1 MINRRKFLETAT
13 SGAIG
18 AWALTKNRA
27 FTRLER
33 IGVQLYTV
41 RNDMAKDF
49 EGTLQKVASL
59 GYKEV
64 EFAGYYD
71 RTPQQV
77 KEILNRFGLES
88 PSVHVPL
95 KAIQSDFE
103 RSIEAAKIIGHKMIV
118 CPYLDANDRK
128 TIDNYKSHA
137 ATFNKAGESCKK
149 AGIEFAYHNHDF
161 ELMAIDGTV
170 PLDLLLAETE
180 KNLVKL
186 EMDLYWMKR
195 ANANSLAYLDKHPGR
210 TIAFHVK
217 DMDTTSKMFFTEVGR
232 GIINFK
238 EIFTQTKNTGVKYYF
253 VEQDQCPGPPLDSLK
268 ISIDYLRQLEF

>member
-1 MINRRKFLETAT
+1 MINRRKFLETAA
-13 SGAIG
+13 SGTIG
-18 AWALTKNRA
+18 AWALTKTRPI
-27 FTRLER
+27 TRLESV
-33 IGVQLYTV
+33 GVQLYTV

-71 RTPQQV
+71 RTPEQV
-77 KEILNRFGLES
+77 KEILTRFGLEA
-88 PSVHVPL
+88 PSAHVPL
-95 KAIQSDFE
+95 KEIQTNIE
-103 RSIEAAKIIGHKMIV
+103 KSIEAAKIIGHKLIV

-128 TIDNYKSHA
+128 TIDNYKSHV
-137 ATFNKAGESCKK
+137 ATFNKAGEACKK

-161 ELMAIDGTV
+161 ELVAIDGTV
-170 PLDLLLAETE
+170 PLDLLLAETD

-186 EMDLYWMKR
+186 ELDLYWMKK
-195 ANANSLAYLDKHPGR
+195 ANANSLAYIAKHPRR

-217 DMDTTSKMFFTEVGR
+217 DMDNTAKQFFTEVGR
-232 GIINFK
+232 GIIDFK
-238 EIFTQTKNTGVKYYF
+238 EIFKQSKNSGVKYYF

-268 ISIDYLRQLEF
+268 ISIDYLKQLEF

>member
-13 SGAIG
+13 SGALS
-18 AWALTKNRA
+18 AWALRKINPL
-27 FTRLER
+27 TRLDR
-33 IGVQLYTV
+33 VGVQLYTV

-71 RTPQQV
+71 RTPEQV
-77 KEILNRFGLES
+77 KEILSRYGLEA
-88 PSVHVPL
+88 PSAHVPL
-95 KAIQSDFE
+95 KAIQENFE
-103 RSIEAAKIIGHKMIV
+103 QSIEAAKIIGHKLLV

-149 AGIEFAYHNHDF
+149 AGIDFAYHNHDF
-161 ELMAIDGTV
+161 ELVAIDGTV
-170 PLDLLLAETE
+170 PLDLLLAETD

-186 EMDLYWMKR
+186 ELDLYWMKK
-195 ANANSLAYLDKHPGR
+195 ANADSLAYIAKHPGR
-210 TIAFHVK
+210 TVAFHVK
-217 DMDTTSKMFFTEVGR
+217 DMDKKMFFTEVGR

-238 EIFTQTKNTGVKYYF
+238 EIFTKSKNTGVKYYF
-253 VEQDQCPGPPLDSLK
+253 VEQDQCPGSPLDSLK
-268 ISIDYLRQLEF
+268 ISIDYLKQLEF